1 MLIDPDCTCY
11 PSDGD
16 ENSTKPDT
24 TKPMTTTQEK
34 TTTSKIATTKSTTN
48 KPDSLAT
55 NPTTEVTA
63 TETDEDD
70 CSIQCRAMGGEPRD
84 CILVCQ
90 GLGLKIRSFT
100 H

>member
-1 MLIDPDCTCY
+1 MLVNPDCTCY
-11 PSDGD
+11 PSEGQ
-16 ENSTKPDT
+16 ENTTKPDT
-24 TKPMTTTQEK
+24 TTTQVK
-34 TTTSKIATTKSTTN
+34 TTTSKIPTTISTTN

-55 NPTTEVTA
+55 NPTTELTA